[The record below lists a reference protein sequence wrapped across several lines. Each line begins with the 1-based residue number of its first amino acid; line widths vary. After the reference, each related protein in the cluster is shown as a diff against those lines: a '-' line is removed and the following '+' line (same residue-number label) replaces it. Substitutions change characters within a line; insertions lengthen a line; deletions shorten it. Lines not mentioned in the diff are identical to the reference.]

1 MPKIK
6 GGLIMHLAMYTL
18 LIILLTVNT
27 ITDYKRIKSN
37 KKVIEADNKICMA
50 QKELKV
56 QLEERNKT
64 LKESQEEIIKVK
76 EHFKELKENLS
87 INYDHLAEEVKKRI
101 NENSKKE
108 EIIVNIDSK
117 EVGRVSKNR
126 LNSVK
131 LNKVLGN

>member
-1 MPKIK
+1 MY
-6 GGLIMHLAMYTL
+6 LAMYTL

-27 ITDYKRIKSN
+27 ITDYKKIKSN
-37 KKVIEADNKICMA
+37 KKVIEADNKICMV

-64 LKESQEEIIKVK
+64 IKESQEEIIKVK
-76 EHFKELKENLS
+76 EHFKELKDNLS

-108 EIIVNIDSK
+108 EIILNIDSK
-117 EVGRVSKNR
+117 EIGRVSTE
-126 LNSVK
+126 K
-131 LNKVLGN
+131 LNDMKNN